1 MQWSALEGADPQSP
15 ATYVKHLAALEKA
28 AAKCKEKLEAS
39 LSKSLEKLSV
49 EGKKG
54 GPKCLGKDGTPRK
67 ASLTPRRDLEK
78 SETGSASSSSGLEKP
93 PGTLEVQG
101 GKKKSKRKTL
111 EKVPESLEKDKKPK
125 ALNQSHDDDE
135 EEEEALEKDQKPVV
149 VVDWYNTLWVGK
161 GIPPENLAGLEKL
174 CQAAQVTILSFV
186 GSWKRA
192 QEVEKDMQEHVPDH
206 LQQIIPMEVCKRKV
220 GKDGKCHHA
229 CDWGAEAIFD
239 DCAAIIRE
247 CQEWGLEV
255 YPINTLQEGHAR
267 AGGGYETF
275 ADAVE
280 AYLKNHQ

>member
-1 MQWSALEGADPQSP
+1 MEESA
-15 ATYVKHLAALEKA
+15 
-28 AAKCKEKLEAS
+28 
-39 LSKSLEKLSV
+39 
-49 EGKKG
+49 
-54 GPKCLGKDGTPRK
+54 
-67 ASLTPRRDLEK
+67 
-78 SETGSASSSSGLEKP
+78 TGSASSSSGLEKP
-93 PGTLEVQG
+93 PGTWGVQG

-111 EKVPESLEKDKKPK
+111 EKVSESLEKDKKPK
-125 ALNQSHDDDE
+125 GKALNHSQWDDDE
-135 EEEEALEKDQKPVV
+135 EEESLEKDQKPVV

-206 LQQIIPMEVCKRKV
+206 LQQIIPMETCRGKV
-220 GKDGKCHHA
+220 GNDGKCHHA

-239 DCAAIIRE
+239 DRAAIIRE
-247 CQEWGLEV
+247 CQEWGLDV

-280 AYLKNHQ
+280 ACLKNHQ